1 MGRILDAV
9 HSELTRNGH
18 DGTATFTGY
27 MDPNWTIGSVPH
39 GGTSLSCVMTAA
51 VKFMK
56 LPEQEQKG
64 KLHDPL
70 HVSASY
76 FLAAA
81 AGEPFEVEI
90 KLIKQ
95 GRQICNLEACLMQK
109 VRTRADNR
117 MSM

>member
-9 HSELTRNGH
+9 DSKLTRDGH
-18 DGTATFTGY
+18 DGTATFSGW
-27 MDPNWTIGSVPH
+27 MDPNWAIGSVPH
-39 GGTSLSCVMTAA
+39 GGTSLSCVMTAV

-56 LPEQEQKG
+56 LPDQEKKG

-81 AGEPFEVEI
+81 VGEPFEVEV

-95 GRQICNLEACLMQK
+95 GRQIGNLEASLLQK
-109 VRTRADNR
+109 VRTKAEKGAQ
-117 MSM
+117 